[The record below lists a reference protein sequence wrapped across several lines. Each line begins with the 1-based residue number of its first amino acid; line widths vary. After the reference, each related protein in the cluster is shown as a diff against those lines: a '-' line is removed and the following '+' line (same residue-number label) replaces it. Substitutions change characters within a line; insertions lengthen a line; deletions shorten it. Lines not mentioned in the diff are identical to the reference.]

1 MENNVISYINSI
13 DIKKL
18 RNRMK
23 TLNYYIVEVP
33 GAKIQTKRS
42 FLDFMGEK
50 FSMPDYQGW
59 DAYADWMKDLSW
71 IPNRRICVII
81 DDYSSFLRKDSKAR
95 KDSIELFKDDI
106 LPFWEKDVL
115 KFVVGG
121 KTRVFKVYLVN

>member
-1 MENNVISYINSI
+1 
-13 DIKKL
+13 
-18 RNRMK
+18 
-23 TLNYYIVEVP
+23 
-33 GAKIQTKRS
+33 
-42 FLDFMGEK
+42 
-50 FSMPDYQGW
+50 
-59 DAYADWMKDLSW
+59 MKDLSW